1 MQDKVWVCHVTL
13 KSKVCLAGVS
23 NLLSCSK
30 NFDFSTFTNSSWK
43 GGNELEAFLLYDN
56 AKKFH
61 CSLIVP
67 LSIFKLKN
75 SVLQLIWLW
84 GISCQRTS
92 HISYHRFQIWL
103 PIKTYFWCIWILS
116 TIDLKIKAC
125 NKPYSKNSSSIF
137 FAIASFVINV
147 TCDMCNCHVSKGHT
161 IISSIRHKIS
171 KSLIL
176 MMKYGS
182 ENPTLI
188 QFLQKGYK
196 PWNQHCN
203 QFQFGK
209 IPLVVN
215 CACGFQIWWPSALS
229 ILCCHKFAVFICKLQ

>member
-1 MQDKVWVCHVTL
+1 MIILRNC
-13 KSKVCLAGVS
+13 
-23 NLLSCSK
+23 
-30 NFDFSTFTNSSWK
+30 
-43 GGNELEAFLLYDN
+43 
-56 AKKFH
+56 
-61 CSLIVP
+61 IVP
-67 LSIFKLKN
+67 YAIINFQTQEFSFTIDMTLGHKLS
-75 SVLQLIWLW
+75 
-84 GISCQRTS
+84 T

-103 PIKTYFWCIWILS
+103 PIKTYFYRIWILS
-116 TIDLKIKAC
+116 TIVLRIKAC
-125 NKPYSKNSSSIF
+125 IQLYSKNSSSIF

-215 CACGFQIWWPSALS
+215 CACGFQIWWPSASS